1 MGKEITIRK
10 YDYFDEVIYTDG
22 VEEMDTGTYQP
33 KLAYPPFKT
42 ETYIVPKG
50 TVKAEGYRPTAADM
64 LVMRDQPVKMRDGVT
79 IYVDI
84 FRPVDETARPPV
96 ILAWTPYGKVDP
108 PNNYDLY
115 ADRAWMD
122 KDQSCGF
129 DTFEGPE
136 PDYWVNF
143 GYAVAV
149 ADSRGGTHSEGAMP
163 YLGHQEG
170 LDIYDCIEWLGT
182 REWNNGKVA
191 MVGNSWLGICQYFAA
206 DLKPPHLAAIAPW
219 EGYSD
224 IYRDV
229 VCRGGIPGAEFLN
242 AVNKTL
248 RIPNGIESI
257 PLMLEKYPFIN
268 DYWANEKRAKFTDI
282 DIPAYFAA
290 SYSSCVHPYGTLRAW
305 GRISSKDKWLRIHNT
320 QEWPDQQT
328 PKYRDDLRD
337 FFDHFLKG
345 EDNGWPERTAKARV
359 SLLDAFGPDIVDR
372 EEADFP
378 IPSTDYRKLYL
389 DGENLSLSFD
399 KPAVEAKATYAV
411 GRDKDGNIR
420 FKIRFDEDSDI
431 CGYCTARL
439 FVGTDKGND
448 MDLFMYA
455 YKTDSLDVEN
465 FPLMLGVDFMGA
477 EARLRVSHRKV
488 ICRDLFDWQHEHK
501 TEELIEPGQIVE
513 IETVF
518 WPTGTTIRKGEHLV
532 LVISAK
538 ELQLFEFPTPRLL
551 TRNDGNHTVYTGGRY
566 DSFISIPVIYSRPA

>member
-10 YDYFDEVIYTDG
+10 HDYFDEVIYTDG

-50 TVKAEGYRPTAADM
+50 TVKAEGYRPTAVDM

-84 FRPVDETARPPV
+84 FRPVDKNAKPPV
-96 ILAWTPYGKVDP
+96 ILAWTPYGKIDP
-108 PNNYDLY
+108 PNNYGLY
-115 ADRAWMD
+115 ANRAWMD

-149 ADSRGGTHSEGAMP
+149 ADSRGSTHSEGAMP

-170 LDIYDCIEWLGT
+170 LDIYDCIEWLGSQD
-182 REWNNGKVA
+182 WNNGKVA

-257 PLMLEKYPFIN
+257 PLMLDRHPFIN

-282 DIPAYFAA
+282 EIPAYFAA

-305 GRISSKDKWLRIHNT
+305 NRISSKDKWLRIHNT

-345 EDNGWPERTAKARV
+345 EDNGWPERTSKARI
-359 SLLDAFGPDIVDR
+359 SLLDAYGPDIVDR

-378 IPSTDYRKLYL
+378 IPRTDYRKLYL
-389 DGENLSLSFD
+389 NGENLGLSYD
-399 KPAVEAKATYAV
+399 NPAAEAKATYEV
-411 GRDKDGNIR
+411 GPDKDGSLR
-420 FKIRFDEDSDI
+420 FKIRFEEDTDI
-431 CGYCTARL
+431 CGYCTAHF

-448 MDLFMYA
+448 MDLFMYV

-488 ICRDLFDWQHEHK
+488 ICRDIFDWQHEHK

-532 LVISAK
+532 LVVSAK
-538 ELQLFEFPTPRLL
+538 ELQLFEFPTPRLK
-551 TRNDGNHTVYTGGRY
+551 TRNEGSHTIYTGGRHG
-566 DSFISIPVIYSRPA
+566 SHITIPVI

>member
-1 MGKEITIRK
+1 MSEIKTRK
-10 YDYFDEVIYTDG
+10 YDYYNEVIFTDG
-22 VEEMDTGTYQP
+22 VEEMDTGAYKP
-33 KLAYPPFKT
+33 KLEYPPFKT
-42 ETYIVPKG
+42 ETYMVPKG

-64 LVMRDQPVKMRDGVT
+64 LVMRDQPVMMRDGVI
-79 IYVDI
+79 IYADI
-84 FRPVDETARPPV
+84 FRPVDESMKAPV
-96 ILAWTPYGKVDP
+96 VLAWTPYGKVDP

-115 ADRAWMD
+115 ANRAWMD

-149 ADSRGGTHSEGAMP
+149 CDSRGSTHSEGSML

-170 LDIYDCIEWLGT
+170 LDIYDTIEWLGT
-182 REWNNGKVA
+182 QEWSSGKVA
-191 MVGNSWLGICQYFAA
+191 MAGNSWLGICQYFAA
-206 DLKPPHLAAIAPW
+206 DLRPPHLAAIAPW

-224 IYRDV
+224 VYRDV

-268 DYWANEKRAKFTDI
+268 EYWEKEKRAKFTPI

-305 GRISSKDKWLRIHNT
+305 SRVASKQKWLRIHNT

-345 EDNGWPERTAKARV
+345 EDNGWPERTAKVRV

-378 IPSTDYRKLYL
+378 VPDTDYRKLFL
-389 DGENLSLSFD
+389 DGADNSLSYE
-399 KPAVEAKATYAV
+399 KPLTEAQASYDA
-411 GRDKDGNIR
+411 GADGSVR
-420 FKIRFDEDSDI
+420 FKFKFDEDADI
-431 CGYCTARL
+431 CGYCSARL
-439 FVGTDKGND
+439 FVSTDAGND
-448 MDLFMYA
+448 IDLFMYV
-455 YKTDSLDVEN
+455 YKSDSLDTEN

-488 ICRDLFDWQHEHK
+488 ICRELFDWQHEHK

-518 WPTGTTIRKGEHLV
+518 WPTGTTIRKGEHLIFV
-532 LVISAK
+532 VSAK
-538 ELQLFEFPTPRLL
+538 ELQLFEFPTPRLK
-551 TRNDGNHTVYTGGRY
+551 TRNEGIHTIHTGSEYGSY
-566 DSFISIPVIYSRPA
+566 ISIPVI

>member
-1 MGKEITIRK
+1 MGEPTVKE
-10 YDYFDEVIYTDG
+10 YEYFSEVIYTDG
-22 VEEMDTGTYQP
+22 VEEIDTGSYQP

-42 ETYIVPKG
+42 EVSVIPKG

-64 LVMRDQPVKMRDGVT
+64 LVMRDQPMKLRDGVT
-79 IYVDI
+79 IYADI
-84 FRPVDETARPPV
+84 FRPADETVKAPV
-96 ILAWTPYGKVDP
+96 ILAWTPYGKIDP
-108 PNNYDLY
+108 PNHYDLY
-115 ADRAWMD
+115 WNRALMD

-149 ADSRGGTHSEGAMP
+149 ADSRGSTHSEGAMP

-170 LDIYDCIEWLGT
+170 LDIHDCIEWLGAQT
-182 REWNNGKVA
+182 WSNGKVA
-191 MVGNSWLGICQYFAA
+191 MVGNSWLGVCQYFAA
-206 DLKPPHLAAIAPW
+206 DTQPPHLAAIAPW

-248 RIPNGIESI
+248 RIPNGIESL
-257 PLMLEKYPFIN
+257 PLMLAKYPFMN

-282 DIPAYFAA
+282 RIPAYFAA

-305 GRISSKDKWLRIHNT
+305 VKAASKDKWLRIHNT

-345 EDNGWPERTAKARV
+345 IDNGWPERTPKVRV
-359 SLLDAFGPDIVDR
+359 SLLDAFGPDIVDL
-372 EEADFP
+372 EAADFP
-378 IPSTDYRKLYL
+378 IPATAYRKLYL
-389 DGENLSLSFD
+389 NGADLSLSRE
-399 KPAVEAKATYAV
+399 KPSQVEKAAYEA
-411 GRDKDGNIR
+411 GKDQDGNLR
-420 FKIRFDEDSDI
+420 FKIKFEEDTDI
-431 CGYCTARL
+431 CGYCTAHL
-439 FVGTDKGND
+439 FVSTDTGND

-477 EARLRVSHRKV
+477 EARLRVSHRKIV
-488 ICRDLFDWQHEHK
+488 CRDLFDWQHEHK
-501 TEELIEPGQIVE
+501 TEEFIEPGQIAE

-518 WPTGTTIRKGEHLV
+518 WPTGTRIRKGEHLV
-532 LVISAK
+532 LVISAR
-538 ELQLFEFPTPRLL
+538 ELQLFEFPTPRLN
-551 TRNDGNHTVYTGGRY
+551 TRNEGRHTIHTGGTY
-566 DSFISIPVIYSRPA
+566 DSYITIPVI

>member
-1 MGKEITIRK
+1 MGLSKTRTQK
-10 YDYFDEVIYTDG
+10 YEFFNEVIFTDG
-22 VEEMDTGTYQP
+22 VEEMDTGEYQP
-33 KLAYPPFKT
+33 ELDYPPFKT
-42 ETYIVPKG
+42 ETFTVPKG
-50 TVKAEGYRPTAADM
+50 TVKAEGYRPTVVDM
-64 LVMRDQPVKMRDGVT
+64 LVMRDQAVKMRDGVT

-84 FRPVDETARPPV
+84 FRPVDTGASVPV
-96 ILAWTPYGKVDP
+96 LLAWTPYGKVDP

-115 ADRAWMD
+115 ANRAWMD

-149 ADSRGGTHSEGAMP
+149 ADSRGSTHSEGSML

-182 REWNNGKVA
+182 REWSNGKVA
-191 MVGNSWLGICQYFAA
+191 MAGNSWLGICQYFAA

-268 DYWANEKRAKFTDI
+268 DYWEDEKRAKFTTI
-282 DIPAYFAA
+282 EIPAYFAA

-305 GRISSKDKWLRIHNT
+305 SLVSSKRKWLRIHNT

-328 PKYRDDLRD
+328 PKYRDDLRG

-345 EDNGWPERTAKARV
+345 ADNGWPERTAKARV

-372 EEADFP
+372 EEDDFP
-378 IPSTDYRKLYL
+378 IPATEYRRLYL
-389 DGENLSLSFD
+389 DGSTCCLSD
-399 KPAVEAKATYAV
+399 IKPADEAKATYEV
-411 GRDKDGNIR
+411 GDDKDGSLR
-420 FKIRFDEDSDI
+420 FKIKFDEDADI
-431 CGYCTARL
+431 CGYCSARL
-439 FVGTDKGND
+439 FVSTSKGND
-448 MDLFMYA
+448 MDLFMYV
-455 YKTDSLDVEN
+455 YKSDSLDVEN

-488 ICRDLFDWQHEHK
+488 INRDLFDWQHEHK
-501 TEELIEPGQIVE
+501 AEELIEPGQIVE

-518 WPTGTTIRKGEHLV
+518 WPTGTTIRKGEHLI

-538 ELQLFEFPTPRLL
+538 ELQLFEFPTPRLK
-551 TRNDGNHTVYTGGRY
+551 TRNEGEHTIHTGGRF
-566 DSFISIPVIYSRPA
+566 DSFITIPVI